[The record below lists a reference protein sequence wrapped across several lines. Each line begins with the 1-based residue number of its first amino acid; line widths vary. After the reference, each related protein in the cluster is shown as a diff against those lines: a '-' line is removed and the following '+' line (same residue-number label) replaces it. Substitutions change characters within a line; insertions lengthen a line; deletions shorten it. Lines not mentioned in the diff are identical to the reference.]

1 MKIHHFGSIDDFNR
15 HKDNPNSYN
24 TMLHTHGDNWLFVAV
39 FDNEARS
46 SACTHLF
53 GQIKKYAANIN
64 QDYQRGDISL
74 AEKSLRYR
82 TVWISLT
89 ERYISEWG
97 LHMVPLDIR
106 RAIADV
112 RSCLGMSNV
121 LWSAILFRDDDVGPD
136 VIVPDNVDQFGMVLE
151 D

>member
-1 MKIHHFGSIDDFNR
+1 MKIYHLGSIDDYNC
-15 HKDNPNSYN
+15 HEGNPDAYN
-24 TMLHTHGDNWLFVAV
+24 TMLHTHGDNRLFVAV
-39 FDNEARS
+39 FDNAARS

-53 GQIKKYAANIN
+53 GQIKNCAANIN
-64 QDYQRGDISL
+64 KDHQRGDISL
-74 AEKSLRYR
+74 AEKSHRYR
-82 TVWISLT
+82 TMWIPLT

-112 RSCLGMSNV
+112 RSCLGMSTV
-121 LWSAILFRDDDVGPD
+121 LWPAILFHDDNVGLD